1 MTALLDVVNLTKHF
15 SIKIGGLFSSQR
27 LLQAVDDV
35 SFHINAGETLGLV
48 GESGCGKSTVG
59 KTLLN
64 LYKPTSGDVLFQGRS
79 IYQMQKPEQKALRRR
94 VQMIF
99 QDPMESLNPRHTVA
113 EIIEEPLLI
122 HAIGTR
128 AERQAKV
135 KQLLDRVGLPIQA
148 MDRYPHEFSGGQRQR
163 IGIARAIALE
173 PDLIICDEPVSALD
187 VSVQSQIINL
197 LLDLQQEMGLALLFI
212 SHDLNVVRH
221 VSDRVAVMYLGNI
234 VELAA
239 ASELFSNPRH
249 PYTQAL
255 LASIPNPAIHS
266 DFHGIEGELPSPLN
280 PPSGCRFH
288 TRCSYAQ
295 ANCRTT
301 APSLT
306 MESQPTDNSEQR
318 FFACH
323 YPLQNG

>member
-15 SIKIGGLFSSQR
+15 SIKTGGLFSSQR

-128 AERQAKV
+128 AERQVKI

-234 VELAA
+234 VELAPA
-239 ASELFSNPRH
+239 NELFSNPRH

-255 LASIPNPAIHS
+255 LASIPNPALHS
-266 DFHGIEGELPSPLN
+266 DFQGIEGELPSPLN

-295 ANCRTT
+295 ASCRTT
-301 APSLT
+301 SPSLK
-306 MESQPTDNSEQR
+306 MESLAGSSQQR

>member
-1 MTALLDVVNLTKHF
+1 MTALLDVKNLSKHF
-15 SIKIGGLFSSQR
+15 PVKNRGLFGKAD
-27 LLQAVDDV
+27 LLRAVDDV
-35 SFHINAGETLGLV
+35 CFSIAAGETLGLV

-64 LYKPTSGDVLFQGRS
+64 LYKPTSGDVLFNGDS
-79 IYQMQKPEQKALRRR
+79 IYQMDKAQQKALRRR

-99 QDPMESLNPRHTVA
+99 QDPMESLNPRHTIG

-122 HAIGTR
+122 HAIGNR
-128 AERQAKV
+128 LSRQRKV
-135 KQLLDRVGLPIQA
+135 KQLLDRVGLPQDA
-148 MDRYPHEFSGGQRQR
+148 ADRYPHEFSGGQRQR

-173 PDLIICDEPVSALD
+173 PELIICDEPVSALD

-221 VSDRVAVMYLGNI
+221 VSDRIAVMYLGQI

-239 ASELFSNPRH
+239 ASDLFSQPRH
-249 PYTQAL
+249 PYTRAL
-255 LASIPNPAIHS
+255 LQSIPDPAQHGA
-266 DFHGIEGELPSPLN
+266 FKGIEGELPSPLN

-288 TRCSYAQ
+288 TRCPYSDAQ
-295 ANCRTT
+295 CKTHI
-301 APSLT
+301 PVL
-306 MESQPTDNSEQR
+306 QIDNLDKNSTR
-318 FFACH
+318 FYSCH
-323 YPLQNG
+323 HPLRG